1 MNRYTIL
8 LTIVLQCYYRDI
20 KKKIIF
26 FEITLPYRDKNRY
39 FFLRIGKII
48 KYTFIRTINIRNY
61 FENLKRV
68 PLIIIIIF
76 PYPQIQSTSFIADIS
91 LSGQLTLP
99 RGHCQIDLSFPPLA
113 NFQRIFVG

>member
-20 KKKIIF
+20 KKKNHF
-26 FEITLPYRDKNRY
+26 FQNYTYRDKNRY
-39 FFLRIGKII
+39 FFLRVGKII

>member
-20 KKKIIF
+20 KKKNHF
-26 FEITLPYRDKNRY
+26 FQNYTYRDKNRY

-61 FENLKRV
+61 FENLKHV

-76 PYPQIQSTSFIADIS
+76 PYPQIQDESTSSIY
-91 LSGQLTLP
+91 LYQG
-99 RGHCQIDLSFPPLA
+99 
-113 NFQRIFVG
+113 N